1 MSNPNSSSPASS
13 AGSLS
18 RWRNFRAYGW
28 REFVL
33 LVSVGA
39 LTACLWSFVAITE
52 EMHEQEHHETE
63 NALMLA
69 LRDPADLHRPIG
81 PSWVTSA
88 SLDVTALG
96 GASVLTILTILVLGF
111 LVLQRRFGAAGLLF
125 GATVGGTLL
134 SQGLKHLINRD
145 RPNAVPHLAEIS
157 NSSYP
162 SGHSMLSAIVY
173 LTLAAVLAQTIE
185 NRRGK
190 IYIVVAALALAFL
203 VGVSRVIIGVH
214 YPSDVLAGWTA
225 GIGWAALCWLVG
237 HWFQSRGMLR
247 K

>member
-1 MSNPNSSSPASS
+1 
-13 AGSLS
+13 
-18 RWRNFRAYGW
+18 
-28 REFVL
+28 
-33 LVSVGA
+33 
-39 LTACLWSFVAITE
+39 
-52 EMHEQEHHETE
+52 
-63 NALMLA
+63 
-69 LRDPADLHRPIG
+69 
-81 PSWVTSA
+81 
-88 SLDVTALG
+88 
-96 GASVLTILTILVLGF
+96 
-111 LVLQRRFGAAGLLF
+111 
-125 GATVGGTLL
+125 
-134 SQGLKHLINRD
+134 
-145 RPNAVPHLAEIS
+145 
-157 NSSYP
+157 
-162 SGHSMLSAIVY
+162 MLSAIVY